1 MQLTRASLVTDIFIL
16 MCKYT
21 IDDMLWWY
29 FAVCK
34 SSYMHPNY
42 KPVLLELSHI
52 PHPFSSFSAL
62 PGMLSSGYSSSHC
75 CCYVVFHFTHLRS
88 TRPKEKSWQT
98 MFCFLSH
105 VLVTYTHAHTR
116 TNTHTHTHPQTH
128 PWAWPPYPWKPP
140 TKLQQCFSSSFFI
153 LKDCFD
159 RLWNNWHAEKTRRQW
174 HFLQLHQRY
183 PKADE
188 QIPR

>member
-1 MQLTRASLVTDIFIL
+1 MICYDDILLAANPATCTRTTTLSYWSFPTFLTLFHHFQHYLACCHLVIQVAIAAAMLFSTSLTWGQPGLRRNHDKPCFVFFL
-16 MCKYT
+16 MF
-21 IDDMLWWY
+21 W
-29 FAVCK
+29 
-34 SSYMHPNY
+34 
-42 KPVLLELSHI
+42 LLI
-52 PHPFSSFSAL
+52 
-62 PGMLSSGYSSSHC
+62 
-75 CCYVVFHFTHLRS
+75 
-88 TRPKEKSWQT
+88 
-98 MFCFLSH
+98 
-105 VLVTYTHAHTR
+105 HTR
-116 TNTHTHTHPQTH
+116 THTHKHTHTQTH

-140 TKLQQCFSSSFFI
+140 TKLQQCFSSSIFI